1 MLLARDKTDRRLVRF
16 ILRPDLPSLAVPNS
30 SLRRFRTPTL
40 SEFLSSLGP
49 TSRPRRTD
57 ESSQSLG
64 VRTYHVHTSFPKPI
78 LALQHADILE
88 PRVQPPIVGV
98 RSSVGA
104 VPRIRQALYPSC
116 SHHLMDINRHHDP
129 CSRISICEA
138 SSPSHVGVI
147 AIKSAYTL
155 IKCM

>member
-1 MLLARDKTDRRLVRF
+1 LAGDKTDRRLVRI
-16 ILRPDLPSLAVPNS
+16 ILPLDLPSLSVPNS
-30 SLRRFRTPTL
+30 SLSRFRTP
-40 SEFLSSLGP
+40 SLGELLALFV
-49 TSRPRRTD
+49 RPPAHGGRL
-57 ESSQSLG
+57 SSQSLG
-64 VRTYHVHTSFPKPI
+64 MRSYHVRTSFPQPI

-116 SHHLMDINRHHDP
+116 SHHLMDIDHHPDP

-147 AIKSAYTL
+147 SIKCACTL
-155 IKCM
+155 IKCT